1 MDASKIFESSDR
13 KVVCLV
19 GAGGKKTTMYA
30 LSQSLPGTVALSSTT
45 HMYHYDSK
53 YVNRLIS
60 VKNQDYLAFE
70 KEAGKVH
77 AFFGEKIHKER
88 VSGLNEEVLRN
99 IWNSGNYDTMIIKA
113 DGARARLIKAPGVG
127 EPLIPS
133 FADYVIP
140 IFSIKV
146 VGRKLDS
153 SIAHRIDQLS
163 RVMKI
168 EPGEVIQDK
177 HVISLMTS
185 EAGFLKHTEGK
196 QIIPIINMVDSKVD
210 EQVALRI
217 AEKALAL
224 TNSFQSIM
232 LGAMNKG
239 LIKKVVLRK

>member
-1 MDASKIFESSDR
+1 MDVSKIFEGSHR

-30 LSQSLPGTVALSSTT
+30 LAQSLTGTVALSSTT

-53 YVNRLIS
+53 YVDRLICI
-60 VKNQDYLAFE
+60 KNQDYLAVE
-70 KEAGKVH
+70 KEISKVH
-77 AFFGEKIHKER
+77 AFFGEKIQKER
-88 VSGLNEEVLRN
+88 VSGLTEKALRN

-113 DGARARLIKAPGVG
+113 DGARARLIKAPGPG

-146 VGRKLDS
+146 MGRKLDS

-163 RVMKI
+163 QVMNI
-168 EPGEVIQDK
+168 EPGEVIQEK
-177 HVISLMTS
+177 HVLSLMTS
-185 EAGFLKHTEGK
+185 EGGFLKHAKGK
-196 QIIPIINMVDSKVD
+196 QIIPIINMVDSDVD
-210 EQVALRI
+210 EQVALHI
-217 AEKALAL
+217 AERALAL
-224 TNSFQSIM
+224 TDRFHSII

-239 LIKKVVLRK
+239 LIKKVVLRR

>member
-1 MDASKIFESSDR
+1 M
-13 KVVCLV
+13 VCLV
-19 GAGGKKTTMYA
+19 GAGGKKTAMYA
-30 LSQSLPGTVALSSTT
+30 LSQSLTGTVALSSTT

-60 VKNQDYLAFE
+60 VKNQDYLAF
-70 KEAGKVH
+70 KGPGKVH
-77 AFFGEKIHKER
+77 AFYGEKIHKER

-133 FADYVIP
+133 FANYVIP

-185 EAGFLKHTEGK
+185 EAGFLKHAEGK

-224 TNSFQSIM
+224 TDRFQSII